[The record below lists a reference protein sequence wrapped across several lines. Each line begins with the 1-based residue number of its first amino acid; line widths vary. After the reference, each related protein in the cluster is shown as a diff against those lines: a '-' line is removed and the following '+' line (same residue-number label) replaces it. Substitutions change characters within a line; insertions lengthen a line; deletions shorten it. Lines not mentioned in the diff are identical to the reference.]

1 MEEQTSASLASVL
14 KDEDS
19 ISYTFKKVSSIARMM
34 IPFCDLKREY
44 GEVKEQIIQTIE
56 RVLQGGYFILG
67 EESKKFEDEFSQYI
81 GTKYGIG
88 VNSGSDALF
97 LAVKSLGIKDGD
109 EIITVSHTFIS
120 TVDSIVR
127 NRATPVFV
135 DIDPDTYTMDVTQ
148 IKNSISNRT
157 KAILPVHL
165 YGHPA
170 DMKPI
175 MELAEKYDLK
185 VIEDACQ
192 AHGAEYNGRKV
203 GGIGDIGCFSFYPV
217 KNLGGYGD
225 GGLIVTDNA
234 ELAENLRMLRNYG
247 QPKKYYHDFI
257 GVNSRLDEI
266 QAAVLRVKLKYL
278 DEWNKKRRTAAKKY
292 DELLDNLDVVIPVE
306 KVYAKHVYHLYV
318 LRCNYRDNLIQS
330 MKKNDVQTLIHYPV
344 PVHMQKPYLNLGYQN
359 KLPVT
364 ERISEEIISLP
375 MHPFIY
381 DEEIEKIVEYIK
393 ILGEK

>member
-1 MEEQTSASLASVL
+1 
-14 KDEDS
+14 
-19 ISYTFKKVSSIARMM
+19 M

-44 GEVKEQIIQTIE
+44 GEVREQIIQAIE
-56 RVLQGGYFILG
+56 RVLQSGYFILG
-67 EESKKFEDEFSQYI
+67 EESNKFEREFSHYS

-127 NRATPVFV
+127 NGATPVFV
-135 DIDPDTYTMDVTQ
+135 DIDPETYTIDVTQ
-148 IKNSISNRT
+148 IEDSISNRT

-175 MELAEKYDLK
+175 VEIAEKYDLK

-203 GGIGDIGCFSFYPV
+203 GGIGDLGCFSFYPV

-225 GGLIVTDNA
+225 GGMIVTDNA
-234 ELAENLRMLRNYG
+234 KLAENLRMLRNYG
-247 QPKKYYHDFI
+247 QPKKYYHDFV
-257 GVNSRLDEI
+257 GVNSRLDEM

-278 DEWNKKRRTAAKKY
+278 DEWNEKRRKAAKKY
-292 DELLDNLDVVIPVE
+292 DELLDNVDMVIPVE
-306 KVYAKHVYHLYV
+306 KGYAKHVYHLYV
-318 LRCNYRDNLIQS
+318 VRSNHRDSLIQS
-330 MKKNDVQTLIHYPV
+330 MKENGVQTLIHYPV

-364 ERISEEIISLP
+364 ERIFKEIISLP
-375 MHPFIY
+375 MHPFIS
-381 DEEIEKIVEYIK
+381 DDEIEKIVECIE
-393 ILGEK
+393 ILDEK